1 LRRLWLPAHVIRQ
14 RIGTVLTGRWSK
26 ERDFQASGSFTF
38 GSTDKNLRRPPFQW
52 SFGSTVCQNSVH
64 FFLRE
69 KGTPFC
75 FGKKWAEFCH
85 ASVKV

>member
-38 GSTDKNLRRPPFQW
+38 GSTERAATTILLKA
-52 SFGSTVCQNSVH
+52 VCGRKCAIGV
-64 FFLRE
+64 LE
-69 KGTPFC
+69 
-75 FGKKWAEFCH
+75 
-85 ASVKV
+85 